1 MLPAGKLTT
10 FGGSFIVDDFA
21 RFLKILALIGSAATL
36 ILSTEFLADPSRR
49 IFEYAILVLLSTLG
63 MMVLISA
70 GDLIMLYLGLE
81 LMSLALYVVAA
92 SNRDNAKSTEAGLK
106 YFVLGALSSGMLLYG
121 ASLIYG
127 FTGTVSFAGIA
138 AAAKT
143 GSIGIVFGLVF
154 LLAGLCFKVSAV
166 PFHMWTPD
174 VYEGAPTPVTAFF
187 ASAPKVAALAVFT
200 RVALTAF
207 PGIVPQW
214 QQIVVFVAIA
224 SMVLGS
230 FAAIG
235 QKNIKRLMAY
245 SSIGHMGFALVGLAA
260 GTAEGAQ
267 GVLVYIAIYVAMTLG
282 SFAVILTM
290 KRNGQHVENISDF
303 AGLSRTNPL
312 LAFFFAMLLFSLAG
326 IPPLAGF
333 FAKWYV
339 FVAAIKAG
347 LFTLAVVGVLT
358 SVVGAFYYLTIIKV
372 MYFDEPL
379 AKLDP
384 MRVELRTVLAV
395 AGLFNIFFFVYPGPL
410 VSVATAAAKSLV
422 LDGIFARSSSHIGGL
437 PARSLRSDRLDQC
450 GSHVARARRRART
463 DLVRHLG
470 ADRGT
475 RAAASPLDRAAR
487 QPRQQRSGG
496 DRRVAGG
503 RGDAGLCRRACA
515 GSRRCKK

>member
-1 MLPAGKLTT
+1 MSFESAGYQLLPVLPELVLAAGAMVLLMVGAFQGQRTTNLVTGLSVCLLVLVGAIVLALPSGRLTT
-10 FGGSFIVDDFA
+10 FGGGFILDDFA
-21 RFLKILALIGSAATL
+21 RFLKILSLIGSATTL
-36 ILSTEFLADPSRR
+36 ILSIEFLADPSRR
-49 IFEYAILVLLSTLG
+49 IFEYAVLVLLSTLG

-143 GSIGIVFGLVF
+143 PSIGIVFGLVF

-187 ASAPKVAALAVFT
+187 ASAPKVAAMAVFT
-200 RVALTAF
+200 RVTLTAF

-224 SMVLGS
+224 SMALGS

-235 QKNIKRLMAY
+235 QRNIKRLMAY

-267 GVLVYIAIYVAMTLG
+267 GVLVYVAIYVTMTLG
-282 SFAVILTM
+282 SFTVILA
-290 KRNGQHVENISDF
+290 VEQISDLS
-303 AGLSRTNPL
+303 GLSRTNPV

-326 IPPLAGF
+326 VPWLAGF

-339 FVAAIKAG
+339 FVAAIQAN

-358 SVVGAFYYLTIIKV
+358 SVVGAYYYLLIVKV

-379 AKLDP
+379 TKFDP

-395 AGLFNIFFFVYPGPL
+395 TGLFNFLFFAYPGPL
-410 VSVATAAAKSLV
+410 VSVATAAAKSL
-422 LDGIFARSSSHIGGL
+422 F
-437 PARSLRSDRLDQC
+437 
-450 GSHVARARRRART
+450 
-463 DLVRHLG
+463 
-470 ADRGT
+470 
-475 RAAASPLDRAAR
+475 
-487 QPRQQRSGG
+487 
-496 DRRVAGG
+496 
-503 RGDAGLCRRACA
+503 
-515 GSRRCKK
+515 

>member
-1 MLPAGKLTT
+1 MSFQSAGYQLLPVLPELVLAAGAMALLMMGAYQGQRRTGLITALSVCLLVIVGVCELMLPPGRLTT
-10 FGGSFIVDDFA
+10 FNGSFIVDDFA
-21 RFLKILALIGSAATL
+21 RFLKILALIGSIATL
-36 ILSTEFLADPSRR
+36 VLSIEFLADPSGR

-127 FTGTVSFAGIA
+127 FTGTVGFAGIA
-138 AAAKT
+138 AGARG

-154 LLAGLCFKVSAV
+154 VLAGLCFKVSAV

-207 PGIVPQW
+207 PGIMLQW
-214 QQIVVFVAIA
+214 QQIVVFVSIA
-224 SMVLGS
+224 SMALGS

-235 QKNIKRLMAY
+235 QRNIKRLMAY

-290 KRNGQHVENISDF
+290 KRDGQHLENISDLS
-303 AGLSRTNPL
+303 GLSHTNPL
-312 LAFFFAMLLFSLAG
+312 LAFIFAMLLFSLAG
-326 IPPLAGF
+326 VPPLAGF

-339 FVAAIKAG
+339 FVAAIRAG
-347 LFTLAVVGVLT
+347 LFTLSVVGVLT
-358 SVVGAFYYLTIIKV
+358 SVVGAYYYLLIVKV

-379 AKLDP
+379 PRLDP
-384 MRVELRTVLAV
+384 MRIELRSVLAV
-395 AGLFNIFFFVYPGPL
+395 AGLFDIFFFVYPGPL
-410 VSVATAAAKSLV
+410 VSVATAAAKSL
-422 LDGIFARSSSHIGGL
+422 F
-437 PARSLRSDRLDQC
+437 
-450 GSHVARARRRART
+450 
-463 DLVRHLG
+463 
-470 ADRGT
+470 
-475 RAAASPLDRAAR
+475 
-487 QPRQQRSGG
+487 
-496 DRRVAGG
+496 
-503 RGDAGLCRRACA
+503 
-515 GSRRCKK
+515 

>member
-1 MLPAGKLTT
+1 MSFSSAGYQLQPVLPELVLAFGAMVLLMVGAYRGQGTTRLVTALAGCLLVLVGVLELMLPAGKLVT

-21 RFLKILALIGSAATL
+21 RFLKILALIGSGATL
-36 ILSTEFLADPSRR
+36 ILATEFLSDPSRK
-49 IFEYAILVLLSTLG
+49 IFEFSILVLLSTLG
-63 MMVLISA
+63 MLVLISA

-143 GSIGIVFGLVF
+143 GSVGIVFGLVF

-174 VYEGAPTPVTAFF
+174 VYEGAPTPGTALF
-187 ASAPKVAALAVFT
+187 AYEPMAAARKVAALAVFT
-200 RVALTAF
+200 RGALTAF
-207 PGIVPQW
+207 PGILTQW

-267 GVLVYIAIYVAMTLG
+267 GVLVYISIYVAMTLG

-290 KRNGQHVENISDF
+290 KRSGQHVEEISAF

-358 SVVGAFYYLTIIKV
+358 SVVGAYYYLSIIKV
-372 MYFDEPL
+372 MYFE
-379 AKLDP
+379 
-384 MRVELRTVLAV
+384 
-395 AGLFNIFFFVYPGPL
+395 GPL
-410 VSVATAAAKSLV
+410 V
-422 LDGIFARSSSHIGGL
+422 
-437 PARSLRSDRLDQC
+437 P
-450 GSHVARARRRART
+450 
-463 DLVRHLG
+463 
-470 ADRGT
+470 
-475 RAAASPLDRAAR
+475 
-487 QPRQQRSGG
+487 
-496 DRRVAGG
+496 
-503 RGDAGLCRRACA
+503 
-515 GSRRCKK
+515 

>member
-1 MLPAGKLTT
+1 MSFETAGYQLLPVTPEMVLAVGAMALLMLGAFREQGTTALVTGLAVCLLVVVGVLELMLPAGKFVT

-21 RFLKILALIGSAATL
+21 RFLKITALIGSVATL
-36 ILSTEFLADPSRR
+36 ILSVEFLSDPSRR

-70 GDLIMLYLGLE
+70 GDLIALYLGLE

-143 GSIGIVFGLVF
+143 GSIGIVFGIVF

-207 PGIVPQW
+207 PGIVTQW

-224 SMVLGS
+224 SMALGS

-235 QKNIKRLMAY
+235 QTNIKRLMAY

-282 SFAVILTM
+282 SFAVIITM
-290 KRNGQHVENISDF
+290 KRNGQAVENISDF
-303 AGLSRTNPL
+303 SGLSRTNPL

-339 FVAAIKAG
+339 FVAAIKAD
-347 LFTLAVVGVLT
+347 LFTLAVIGVLT
-358 SVVGAFYYLTIIKV
+358 SVVGAYYYLTIVKV

-379 AKLDP
+379 AQLDP
-384 MRVELRTVLAV
+384 MRIELRTVLAV
-395 AGLFNIFFFVYPGPL
+395 AGLFNIFFFAYPGPL
-410 VSVATAAAKSLV
+410 VSMASAAAKSL
-422 LDGIFARSSSHIGGL
+422 F
-437 PARSLRSDRLDQC
+437 
-450 GSHVARARRRART
+450 
-463 DLVRHLG
+463 
-470 ADRGT
+470 
-475 RAAASPLDRAAR
+475 
-487 QPRQQRSGG
+487 
-496 DRRVAGG
+496 
-503 RGDAGLCRRACA
+503 
-515 GSRRCKK
+515 

>member
-1 MLPAGKLTT
+1 MSFETAGYQLLPVMPEMVLALGAMALLMLGAFRGQGTTALVTGLAVCLLIVTGVLVLTLPAGKLVT

-21 RFLKILALIGSAATL
+21 RFLKIVALIGSVATL
-36 ILSTEFLADPSRR
+36 VLSVEFLSDPSGR
-49 IFEYAILVLLSTLG
+49 IFEYSILVLLSTLG

-70 GDLIMLYLGLE
+70 GDLIALYLGLE

-92 SNRDNAKSTEAGLK
+92 SNRDNVKSTEAGLK

-127 FTGTVSFAGIA
+127 FTGTVSFTGIA
-138 AAAKT
+138 AVAKT
-143 GSIGIVFGLVF
+143 GSIGIVFGIVF

-200 RVALTAF
+200 RVTLTAF
-207 PGIVPQW
+207 PGIVTQW

-224 SMVLGS
+224 SMALGS

-235 QKNIKRLMAY
+235 QRNIKRLMAY

-290 KRNGQHVENISDF
+290 RRNGQSLENISDF
-303 AGLSRTNPL
+303 AGLSRTNPVI
-312 LAFFFAMLLFSLAG
+312 AFIFAMLLFSLAG
-326 IPPLAGF
+326 VPPLAGF
-333 FAKWYV
+333 FGKWYV
-339 FVAAIKAG
+339 FVAAIKAD
-347 LFTLAVVGVLT
+347 LFTLAVIGVLT
-358 SVVGAFYYLTIIKV
+358 SVVGAYYYLSIVKV

-379 AKLDP
+379 GRLDP
-384 MRVELRTVLAV
+384 VRLEFGTVLAI
-395 AGLFNIFFFVYPGPL
+395 AGVFNIFFFVYPGPL
-410 VSVATAAAKSLV
+410 VSMASAAAKSL
-422 LDGIFARSSSHIGGL
+422 F
-437 PARSLRSDRLDQC
+437 
-450 GSHVARARRRART
+450 
-463 DLVRHLG
+463 
-470 ADRGT
+470 
-475 RAAASPLDRAAR
+475 
-487 QPRQQRSGG
+487 
-496 DRRVAGG
+496 
-503 RGDAGLCRRACA
+503 
-515 GSRRCKK
+515 